1 MGEKSY
7 FATIKCIIYD
17 FIVYK
22 VVVSLHQLKQTDVV
36 KRHFIIFY
44 LYK

>member
-7 FATIKCIIYD
+7 LATIKCIIYD
-17 FIVYK
+17 FVDKNHRIFA
-22 VVVSLHQLKQTDVV
+22 SFKQTDVV